1 MQQDI
6 QALNS
11 GVTADQVSDFL
22 RSHPNF
28 FEQQASLLADIFL
41 PSPHGGAAISL
52 VERQQLAQRDKIRTT
67 EIMLAKLIEF
77 GEKNDISSNK
87 IHHFSL
93 QLIQNSGLS
102 NLQQMVAASM
112 QQDFSVTQAVLR
124 VWMKPDDE
132 LLAQNDIF
140 TPVNLAFS
148 DWVAGLI
155 EPFCGEKSA
164 FDDVLSA
171 SELLSFAYI
180 PLFKTTDK
188 SQPFG
193 VLMLGS
199 QDQQRFKTD
208 DGKMYLQRIGELIS
222 AALANHI

>member
-1 MQQDI
+1 
-6 QALNS
+6 
-11 GVTADQVSDFL
+11 
-22 RSHPNF
+22 
-28 FEQQASLLADIFL
+28 
-41 PSPHGGAAISL
+41 
-52 VERQQLAQRDKIRTT
+52 LAQRDKIRTT
-67 EIMLAKLIEF
+67 ELMLAKLIEF

-87 IHHFSL
+87 VHRFSL
-93 QLIQNSGLS
+93 QLIENSGLS

-112 QQDFSVTQAVLR
+112 QEDFSVTQAVLR
-124 VWMKPDDE
+124 VWFKPNNDVV
-132 LLAQNDIF
+132 AQNAIF
-140 TPVNLAFS
+140 APVNVAFN

-155 EPFCGEKSA
+155 EPFCGKKSA

-171 SELLSFAYI
+171 PELLSFAYI
-180 PLFKTTDK
+180 PLFKTADK

-222 AALANHI
+222 AALAHHI